1 MDSAISV
8 TIMLFILSMI
18 NERISNFIKLKFSS
32 KDTTLFSFGNMRTK
46 SVGQQE
52 DDRTRRIIQ
61 VNLITGTIIAL
72 CLRANMIDILS
83 HLDKPYTAIGWNR
96 DLIYWDI
103 LTIPIGCFL
112 TGCFISLGSKF
123 WHDLLDLLLV
133 TKNLKEKL
141 VDARTYQT
149 AMSADELREFVLTP
163 ESKLAQL
170 AVSTHSVRLF
180 AMSGVLAV
188 GAGYVDQGGSKIGCI
203 EVHII
208 DSVFANAIDIAYP
221 IPVGKSAN
229 VMVPTKVVVTGSLP
243 KVNSVLA
250 GEGIS
255 NLTEKLGHGT
265 LGAFVKDNVTSEQ
278 YLLSC
283 FHVLNG
289 DYNWKVISDSK
300 VIIETKNGSNTEIAD
315 LYAGYRTS
323 ELDVAIAKLR
333 PDIAPSNETIGN
345 PKECREVELIDAI
358 SQTKI
363 NLLGWKS
370 QKRQNGFIYSESW
383 SASFQY
389 PDGKVWTLN
398 DLVIIAKVDPATNS
412 YQPLTQGGDSG
423 AIILDENGKG
433 IAMLVGS
440 DQTFS
445 YGMKLPR
452 IMKTFDIS
460 FI

>member
-18 NERISNFIKLKFSS
+18 NERISNFIKLKFSG
-32 KDTTLFSFGNMRTK
+32 KDTTLFKFGNMRTK
-46 SVGQQE
+46 SAGQQE
-52 DDRTRRIIQ
+52 EDRTRRIIQ
-61 VNLITGTIIAL
+61 VNLITGTIVAL
-72 CLRANMIDILS
+72 CLRANMIDILA
-83 HLDKPYTAIGWNR
+83 HLDKPYEAIGWNR

-149 AMSADELREFVLTP
+149 AMSADELQEFVLTP

-170 AVSTHSVRLF
+170 AVNAHSVKLS

-188 GAGYVDQGGSKIGCI
+188 GTGYLDRGGSKIGCI
-203 EVHII
+203 EVHITN
-208 DSVFANAIDIAYP
+208 SVFANAIDSAYP
-221 IPVGKSAN
+221 IQIGKSAN
-229 VMVPTKVVVTGSLP
+229 VMVPTKVIVTGGAPTVHAIS
-243 KVNSVLA
+243 A

-255 NLTEKLGHGT
+255 NKSKKLGNGT
-265 LGAFVKDNVTSEQ
+265 LGAFVKDNVTSDQ

-300 VIIETKNGSNTEIAD
+300 IIIETKDGSNNEIAD
-315 LYAGYRTS
+315 LYSGYRTN
-323 ELDVAIAKLR
+323 ELDVAIATLR
-333 PDIAPSNETIGN
+333 PNTKPSNKSIGN
-345 PKECREVELIDAI
+345 PKEYREVEPIDAI

-370 QKRQNGFIYSESW
+370 QKRQNGFIYSDSW

-389 PDGKVWTLN
+389 PDGSIWTLN
-398 DLVIIAKVDPATNS
+398 DLVILTRIDPATNS
-412 YQPLTQGGDSG
+412 YQPISQGGDSG
-423 AIILDENGKG
+423 AIILDEKGKG

-440 DQTFS
+440 DQAFS
-445 YGMKLPR
+445 YAMKLPK